1 MVEAGQFLGIE
12 EKDLLHAEKGIS
24 ERRVLVFEESKAF
37 KAEEVKFVEEIA
49 VPFGWGSAD
58 FHLPHAIKRSLKI
71 AHFLPFTI
79 NFFKKSR
86 HFLTILLRL
95 LSYPT

>member
-1 MVEAGQFLGIE
+1 VVEAGQFLRIE

-24 ERRVLVFEESKAF
+24 ERRVRGFEESKAF
-37 KAEEVKFVEEIA
+37 KAKEVKFVEEIA
-49 VPFGWGSAD
+49 VPFGWWSAD
-58 FHLPHAIKRSLKI
+58 FHLPHAIKGSLKI
-71 AHFLPFTI
+71 ANFLPFTI
-79 NFFKKSR
+79 NVFIKSR